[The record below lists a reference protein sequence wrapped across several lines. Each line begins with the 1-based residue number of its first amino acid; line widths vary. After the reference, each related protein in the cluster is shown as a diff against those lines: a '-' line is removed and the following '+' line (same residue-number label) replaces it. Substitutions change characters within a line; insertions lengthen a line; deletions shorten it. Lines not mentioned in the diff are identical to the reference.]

1 MGRAALRIYANQ
13 PVWALWH
20 LQWIVCSS
28 SGDGVIHTS
37 YHISSNSSSDLGIL
51 SSASTGPPPSLIWC
65 TQSWLSRG
73 TLCQVHTYSG
83 IQVISDQS
91 YFPEP
96 RTEPNY
102 FILDTDYTSYSIVY
116 DCKQLAED
124 SMKGFTGKVTH
135 WIWLIWNV
143 LQKQSIC

>member
-1 MGRAALRIYANQ
+1 MVSINGSATQPDLMYAE
-13 PVWALWH
+13 L
-20 LQWIVCSS
+20 IVSWDFMP
-28 SGDGVIHTS
+28 GS
-37 YHISSNSSSDLGIL
+37 YIFGNSSNI
-51 SSASTGPPPSLIWC
+51 
-65 TQSWLSRG
+65 
-73 TLCQVHTYSG
+73 
-83 IQVISDQS
+83 QS

-135 WIWLIWNV
+135 
-143 LQKQSIC
+143 